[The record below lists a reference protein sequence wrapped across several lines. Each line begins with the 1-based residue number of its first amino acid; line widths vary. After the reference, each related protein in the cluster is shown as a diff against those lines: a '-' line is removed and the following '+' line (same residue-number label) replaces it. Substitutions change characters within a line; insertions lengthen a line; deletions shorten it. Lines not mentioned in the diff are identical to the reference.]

1 LDETKSW
8 IIAITQSIIIP
19 MIKNFGLVDV
29 FRATVFDSIYIALGI
44 PKYQN
49 GYKISIKLP
58 GITNVIDN
66 LMEDYL
72 N

>member
-1 LDETKSW
+1 
-8 IIAITQSIIIP
+8 